1 LVNYLLSVIRWVSF
15 RWKKFYH
22 IPACRGKLG
31 DVFHVH
37 EKMQFLQ
44 KSSNTEVIMTKKILA
59 VLAHPD
65 DESFGLG
72 GTLALYNQRGV
83 ETYYVCAT
91 RGEVGSADPEF
102 MKGYKDTAEMRT
114 DELMRAAKEL
124 GLKEVIFLGYR
135 DSGMPGMEA
144 NQHPD
149 AQINHPIEEV
159 AGKVV
164 KHIRE
169 IKPDIVITFDPIGG
183 YKHPDHIHIHKATV
197 MAFANSDDRS
207 FHPEAGEPYKPQ
219 ALYFQVF
226 PRGFLKAMTR
236 LMPLIGKDPTKWGRN
251 GDINLKELAEVD
263 FPVHVR
269 LNIGSVSE
277 IKRKAGE
284 QHASQGGIQMRRGL
298 MGFVNKVFGERE
310 DFMRAFPPVDTHFK
324 MKSDLFDI

>member
-1 LVNYLLSVIRWVSF
+1 
-15 RWKKFYH
+15 
-22 IPACRGKLG
+22 
-31 DVFHVH
+31 
-37 EKMQFLQ
+37 M
-44 KSSNTEVIMTKKILA
+44 MKKILA

-72 GTLALYNQRGV
+72 GTLALYARRGY
-83 ETYYVCAT
+83 ETYYICAT
-91 RGEVGSADPEF
+91 RGEAGSADEEF
-102 MKGYKDTAEMRT
+102 LKNYKDTAEMRT
-114 DELMRAAKEL
+114 DELNRAAQVL

-159 AGKVV
+159 AGKIV
-164 KHIRE
+164 KHIRA
-169 IKPDIVITFDPIGG
+169 IQPDIVITFDPIGG
-183 YKHPDHIHIHKATV
+183 YRHPDHIHVHKATV
-197 MAFANSDDRS
+197 LAFANADNAS
-207 FHPEAGEPYKPQ
+207 FYPEAGDPFKPQ

-226 PRGFLKAMTR
+226 PRWFLKAMTR
-236 LMPLIGKDPTKWGRN
+236 IMPLIGKDPTRWGRN

-269 LNIGSVSE
+269 LNIRSVAE

-298 MGFVNKVFGERE
+298 MGFVSRVFGEKE
-310 DFMRAFPPVDTHFK
+310 DFMRAYPPLEEPYKTKF
-324 MKSDLFDI
+324 DLFEI